1 MWYKLVLPFTARSKK
16 NNRPI
21 FFNKKIKRPF
31 LGKSKELRAFEKEAT
46 KLWKAQLEELSLKAP
61 LTTKL
66 KARYLFY
73 YRGAQRADLCN
84 LIVTLNDLAQD
95 AGAIEDDKQIKC
107 IERADVFENS
117 GIDKCEFWISEIV
130 DTNKPSERV
139 SFNEIK
145 AHLQTIAK
153 ESSSGGR
160 PLQQKENG
168 PIQGKKAK
176 SNKKKS

>member
-1 MWYKLVLPFTARSKK
+1 MWYKFTLPFTARSKK

-46 KLWKAQLEELSLKAP
+46 KLWKAQLSDLGVKSP

-95 AGAIEDDKQIKC
+95 AGVIEDDKQIKC
-107 IERADVFENS
+107 IEKADIFENS

-145 AHLQTIAK
+145 AHLQTLTK
-153 ESSSGGR
+153 ESNFGSR
-160 PLQQKENG
+160 PLQQKKDG
-168 PIQGKKAK
+168 TIQSKKAK

>member
-1 MWYKLVLPFTARSKK
+1 MWYKLILPFTARSKK

-31 LGKSKELRAFEKEAT
+31 IGKSKELRQFEKDAT
-46 KLWKAQLEELSLKAP
+46 KLWKEQLKEIGLNSP

-66 KARYLFY
+66 KTRYMFY

-95 AGAIEDDKQIKC
+95 AGVIENDKQIKC
-107 IERADVFENS
+107 IEKADIFENS

-130 DTNKPSERV
+130 DTKEPSERV

-145 AHLQTIAK
+145 THLQSIAK
-153 ESSSGGR
+153 KGNAGEES
-160 PLQQKENG
+160 LQQEKSG
-168 PIQGKKAK
+168 SIQSKKAK

>member
-21 FFNKKIKRPF
+21 FFNKKIRRPF
-31 LGKSKELRAFEKEAT
+31 LGKSKELRAFEKEAGS
-46 KLWKAQLEELSLKAP
+46 LWKEQVKELGLKKP

-66 KARYLFY
+66 KVRYLFY

-95 AGAIEDDKQIKC
+95 AGVIDDDKQIKC

-117 GIDKCEFWISEIV
+117 GIDKCEFWVSEIV
-130 DTNKPSERV
+130 DTKESSERV

-145 AHLQTIAK
+145 TSLQKITEK
-153 ESSSGGR
+153 GFVGERTLQQEKSSSV
-160 PLQQKENG
+160 QS
-168 PIQGKKAK
+168 KKNK
-176 SNKKKS
+176 SDKKKT